1 MEYKKPQIKAEKF
14 TLQDALLAE
23 ELSAAEDNLPG
34 FHDDD
39 NTIGGPGQEII
50 SHIFET
56 VFDII

>member
-1 MEYKKPQIKAEKF
+1 MEYKKPQIKAERF

-23 ELSAAEDNLPG
+23 ELSATEDTLPG

-39 NTIGGPGQEII
+39 NTPGGPGQEIV